1 LEKKLRPNSQP
12 SGNVPERRSRRL
24 EVRLTRTAQRD
35 IKAILNWSRKEF
47 GEAAAAR
54 YKALIKQALRDIGAD
69 PERPGS
75 TERSEILI
83 EGARTYH
90 LWYSRGRVKGQ
101 GVKAPRHF
109 LLYRR
114 REERVI
120 EVGRVCHDARDLA
133 RHVPEEYRRGA
144 RLL

>member
-1 LEKKLRPNSQP
+1 
-12 SGNVPERRSRRL
+12 VPERRSRRL
-24 EVRLTRTAQRD
+24 EVWISRTAQRD

-47 GEAAAAR
+47 GETAAER

-69 PERPGS
+69 PVRPGS
-75 TERSEILI
+75 KERPEILV

-90 LWYSRGRVKGQ
+90 LEFSRGRVKGPV
-101 GVKAPRHF
+101 VKAPRHF

-120 EVGRVCHDARDLA
+120 EVGRVCHDARDLVP
-133 RHVPEEYRRGA
+133 HVPEEYRRGP
-144 RLL
+144 RHLG

>member
-1 LEKKLRPNSQP
+1 M
-12 SGNVPERRSRRL
+12 PERRSRRL

-35 IKAILNWSRKEF
+35 VKAILNWSRKEF

-75 TERSEILI
+75 TERPEILI

-90 LWYSRGRVKGQ
+90 LWYSRSRVKGQ

-120 EVGRVCHDARDLA
+120 EVARVCHDARDLA

-144 RLL
+144 RPP

>member
-1 LEKKLRPNSQP
+1 LEKRLQPDSQP
-12 SGNVPERRSRRL
+12 GRIAPERRSRRL
-24 EVRLTRTAQRD
+24 EVRLTRTAQRRQSHPELEPEG
-35 IKAILNWSRKEF
+35 IW
-47 GEAAAAR
+47 GTAAAR
-54 YKALIKQALRDIGAD
+54 YKAPIKQARRDIGAD

-75 TERSEILI
+75 TERPEIPI
-83 EGARTYH
+83 EGAPTYH
-90 LWYSRGRVKGQ
+90 LEFSRGRVKGQ

-144 RLL
+144 RLP

>member
-1 LEKKLRPNSQP
+1 LEKKLQPNPKLSRI
-12 SGNVPERRSRRL
+12 VPERPSQRF

-47 GEAAAAR
+47 GETAAER
-54 YKALIKQALRDIGAD
+54 YKALIKQGLRDIGAD

-75 TERSEILI
+75 TERPEILI

-90 LWYSRGRVKGQ
+90 LEFSRRRVKGQ

-120 EVGRVCHDARDLA
+120 EVGRVCHDARDLG
-133 RHVPEEYRRGA
+133 RHVPEEYRCGS

>member
-1 LEKKLRPNSQP
+1 VESCLSAAPGALK
-12 SGNVPERRSRRL
+12 SG
-24 EVRLTRTAQRD
+24 ARD
-35 IKAILNWSRKEF
+35 IKDILNWSRKEF
-47 GEAAAAR
+47 GKSAAAR
-54 YKALIKQALRDIGAD
+54 YKALIKQALRDIGAN

-75 TERSEILI
+75 TERPEILI

-133 RHVPEEYRRGA
+133 RHVPEECRRAA
-144 RLL
+144 RLP

>member
-1 LEKKLRPNSQP
+1 M
-12 SGNVPERRSRRL
+12 
-24 EVRLTRTAQRD
+24 QRD

-47 GEAAAAR
+47 GETAAAR
-54 YKALIKQALRDIGAD
+54 YKAPIKQALRDIGAD

-75 TERSEILI
+75 TEHPEIPI

-90 LWYSRGRVKGQ
+90 LWFSRGRVKGQ
-101 GVKAPRHF
+101 RVKAPRHF

-144 RLL
+144 RLP

>member
-1 LEKKLRPNSQP
+1 VL
-12 SGNVPERRSRRL
+12 ERRSGRL
-24 EVRLTRTAQRD
+24 EVRLARTAQRD
-35 IKAILNWSRKEF
+35 VKAILNWSRREF

-54 YKALIKQALRDIGAD
+54 YKALIKQALRDIAAD

-75 TERSEILI
+75 TERPEVLI

-101 GVKAPRHF
+101 GVRAPRHF

-120 EVGRVCHDARDLA
+120 EVGRVLHDARDLA
-133 RHVPEEYRRGA
+133 GHVPAGYGRGA